1 MFDYHIHSTV
11 SFDGHDS
18 MLACAQA
25 ARDKGFTDICFTE
38 HHELGYP
45 YEESKPDFDFDLYFS
60 ELAKTRAAVPE
71 IKIRAG
77 VEAALLPD
85 WLDRIADDISGR
97 GFDFVIAS
105 QHTAQGEDPFFG
117 DLFPGRTLRQ
127 AQEAYLSEMLSNLQ
141 NFKGEYCVIAH
152 IGYIDKY
159 LDRCD
164 LQPGDAPFQY
174 KDFPDL
180 IDDILLTAIRKGH
193 GIEVNTSNY
202 YIHGYPTPH
211 PTIIKRFFELGGEV
225 VTIGSDA
232 HSADVIGHK
241 FNEARELLKS
251 SGAKY
256 ICTFEDMKPTFVP
269 IG

>member
-1 MFDYHIHSTV
+1 MFDYHVHSTV

-18 MLACAQA
+18 MLKCAQA
-25 ARDKGFTDICFTE
+25 ARDKGFQEICFTE

-45 YEESKPDFDFDLYFS
+45 YEESKPYFDFDLYFS
-60 ELAKTRAAVPE
+60 ELKKARAAVPE

-77 VEAALLPD
+77 VEAALIPG
-85 WLDRIADDISGR
+85 WLTRIADDLSGR

-105 QHTAQGEDPFFG
+105 QHTALGQDPFFG

-127 AQEAYLSEMLSNLQ
+127 AQEAYLSETLYDLKE
-141 NFKGEYCVIAH
+141 FKGDYCVIAH
-152 IGYIDKY
+152 LGYIDKY
-159 LDRCD
+159 LDKCD
-164 LQPGDAPFQY
+164 LAPGDAPFQY

-180 IDDILLTAIRKGH
+180 LDEILLTAIRKGR

-241 FNEARELLKS
+241 FREARELLLS

-256 ICTFEDMKPTFVP
+256 ICTFEEMKPTFVP
-269 IG
+269 LG

>member
-1 MFDYHIHSTV
+1 MFDYHVHSNV
-11 SFDGHDS
+11 SFDAYDS
-18 MLACAQA
+18 MTVCARA
-25 ARDKGFTDICFTE
+25 AADKGFKEICFTD

-45 YEESKPDFDFDLYFS
+45 YEEDKPEFDFDLYFS
-60 ELAKTRAAVPE
+60 ELNKARSAVPE

-77 VEAALLPD
+77 VEAALIPD
-85 WLDRIADDISGR
+85 WLDRIAEDISGR

-105 QHTAQGEDPFFG
+105 QHTALGMDPYFG

-127 AQEAYLSEMLSNLQ
+127 AQEAYLKEMCDDLQ
-141 NFKGEYCVIAH
+141 NFKGDYNVIAH

-159 LDRCD
+159 LDKCELAPD
-164 LQPGDAPFQY
+164 DAPFQY

-180 IDDILLTAIRKGH
+180 IDELLLTAINKGR

-225 VTIGSDA
+225 VTLGSDA
-232 HSADVIGHK
+232 HSADVIGHNFK
-241 FNEARELLKS
+241 EARELLRS
-251 SGAKY
+251 CGAKY
-256 ICTFEDMKPTFVP
+256 ICSFEAMKPTFVP